1 MMGFLNWSYK
11 MLIDKSFDLKENLLL
26 NKTLKPLNQNELEE
40 LLRIQNLD
48 VSEFSEADVRE
59 EIINPIIKILGY
71 SKGEFS
77 SVDREKHVRFLGKT
91 SKYLD
96 YSCTVF
102 KENFWIIEAKK
113 PLKKEHFG
121 YKEFSQALE
130 YSIHPEINASIIVLC
145 DGLII
150 ELFDRDEN
158 VESPLLSF
166 KVNDLVKD
174 FDNLRKILSP
184 INIWFFY
191 KRKVLKAIDKAFEK
205 EFNQSRLNEFLAS
218 VDRRFDSKKS
228 QILKNF
234 QATKFEDKNYAD
246 KILDANLDEI
256 VDIYFY
262 FSHNLSALNNMNA
275 LLLEE
280 FKKSKFP
287 VIFKIFPDEYKLIN
301 EDYCSCALS
310 FLLTLELHEKTI
322 FWAPSWLKGDGN
334 EGHVEVESLIKKL
347 IKLMLNYFDD
357 DLNRKLILIANNSW
371 RRLSKILYVLSPE
384 LSKTSELKH
393 LWTRVNSSEFSW
405 EQILT
410 SPKRN
415 ILIDVDNLALLQ
427 TRQFVREF
435 SINDGY
441 DFKTHSAK
449 EFIKKLWELEQKAL
463 MSYPNYK
470 ELLDE
475 LDLGE
480 ILPTECIG
488 VSYDY
493 LGHIALCIL
502 KRIPKWEK
510 YLVDN
515 HKKELI
521 ELGILESWAAKEILD
536 KFDIKFD
543 KIKRDEILSERFF
556 FGDSETQNFLS
567 KSYYY

>member
-1 MMGFLNWSYK
+1 
-11 MLIDKSFDLKENLLL
+11 MLVDKSFDLKENLLL
-26 NKTLKPLNQNELEE
+26 IKTLKPLNQNELEE
-40 LLRIQNLD
+40 ILRIQNLN
-48 VSEFSEADVRE
+48 VLEFSEADVRE
-59 EIINPIIKILGY
+59 EIINPVIKILGY

-77 SVDREKHVRFLGKT
+77 SVDREKHVRFLGKK

-166 KVNDLVKD
+166 KVNDLVEN

-205 EFNQSRLNEFLAS
+205 EFNQRRLNEFLDL

-228 QILKNF
+228 QILRNF
-234 QATKFEDKNYAD
+234 QNTKFEDKNYED
-246 KILDANLDEI
+246 KILEADLDEI
-256 VDIYFY
+256 VDVHFY
-262 FSHNLSALNNMNA
+262 FQHNLNAIDNMNTI
-275 LLLEE
+275 LLREYNKAQ
-280 FKKSKFP
+280 FS
-287 VIFKIFPDEYKLIN
+287 VIFKIFPEEYKVVN
-301 EDYCSCALS
+301 EDYFSSALS
-310 FLLTLELHEKTI
+310 FLLRLELQGEMIRHV
-322 FWAPSWLKGDGN
+322 PSWMKNDGKL
-334 EGHVEVESLIKKL
+334 EVEDLIKKL
-347 IKLMLNYFDD
+347 IQLMLNYFADD
-357 DLNRKLILIANNSW
+357 INRKLILIANNSW
-371 RRLSKILYVLSPE
+371 KRLIKILYVLSPE

-393 LWTRVNSSEFSW
+393 LLTRISTSEFSW
-405 EQILT
+405 NQILT

-415 ILIDVDNLALLQ
+415 ILIDVDNFGLLQ
-427 TRQFVREF
+427 THNFIREF
-435 SINDGY
+435 AIKDGY
-441 DFKTHSAK
+441 EFKTQSAK
-449 EFIKKLWELEQKAL
+449 EQIKELWKLEKKAL
-463 MSYPNYK
+463 IAHPNYK

-475 LDLGE
+475 LDLGGFFPAE
-480 ILPTECIG
+480 SMG
-488 VSYDY
+488 VSFDY

-502 KRIPKWEK
+502 KENPKWEK

-521 ELGILESWAAKEILD
+521 ELDILGSWAAKEIVD
-536 KFDIKFD
+536 KFDIRYE
-543 KIKRDEILSERFF
+543 KISRDNILSERFF
-556 FGDSETQNFLS
+556 FGDSEMQNFLS
-567 KSYYY
+567 KSYCKK